1 MIPGLLG
8 IIPGLFGAN
17 ILGLLLIQPR
27 SLCGIIPGSLGF
39 LDPRWLALARAGS
52 HWLALARAGS
62 RVLRF
67 GCASSRWSLAS
78 SRKLPGADPRCQLR
92 SYAGSRWFALT
103 RADSRSAILGKETKE
118 TKEPRV
124 SLWSL

>member
-8 IIPGLFGAN
+8 MIPGLLGMIPGLFGAN

-52 HWLALARAGS
+52 RWLARAAFW
-62 RVLRF
+62 L
-67 GCASSRWSLAS
+67 CKLA
-78 SRKLPGADPRCQLR
+78 LVIG
-92 SYAGSRWFALT
+92 
-103 RADSRSAILGKETKE
+103 
-118 TKEPRV
+118 
-124 SLWSL
+124 